1 MYIATRRT
9 RWEAREA
16 GFLVLY
22 KWFLIK
28 IFFSSR
34 QEKDQQQQGYPI
46 NNNVIGAK
54 KGHQRRLSDPSSAI
68 HDFMR
73 MGILDK
79 PSNRAIIDRPG
90 GASSLFGSKSDG
102 LDSFGDAHCEIY
114 AGKDI

>member
-1 MYIATRRT
+1 MILN
-9 RWEAREA
+9 RE
-16 GFLVLY
+16 
-22 KWFLIK
+22 I
-28 IFFSSR
+28 IFSSR
-34 QEKDQQQQGYPI
+34 QEKDYQQQGYPI

-114 AGKDI
+114 AGKDILENRFLA

>member
-1 MYIATRRT
+1 MIIC
-9 RWEAREA
+9 
-16 GFLVLY
+16 F
-22 KWFLIK
+22 
-28 IFFSSR
+28 R
-34 QEKDQQQQGYPI
+34 QEQDYQQQGYST

-79 PSNRAIIDRPG
+79 PNNCAIVDRPG
-90 GASSLFGSKSDG
+90 GTSSLFGGSESDG

-114 AGKDI
+114 AGKAI